1 MHFPVGQ
8 SFFGGARQ
16 LLKAVDGVDLT
27 IERGRTFGLV
37 GESGCGKTTVGR
49 CLARLYRPTA
59 GQIVYDG
66 QDITN
71 LNDRSLAKVRHKIQM
86 IFQDPYASL
95 DPRMTVGEIVT
106 EPLRKRAG
114 MTAKDRQ
121 DRLRELIELVGLG
134 RDHIERYPHEFSGG
148 QRQRIGI
155 ARALASDP
163 KFVVCDEPIS
173 ALDVS
178 IQAQIINTLTDLQQ
192 RLGLTY
198 LFVSHDLRMVRHIS
212 HRVGVMY
219 LGHLVEVGEA
229 GALYERMLHPYT
241 RALLSAVPVPDP
253 DRAAA
258 ARRVRL
264 EGDVPTPIDPP
275 SGCPFCTRCPEA
287 MPVCGETRPELTDVG
302 GGHCVACHRVN

>member
-1 MHFPVGQ
+1 MTDDRALVAAKGLTMHFPVGQ

-59 GQIVYDG
+59 GQILYDG

-71 LNDRSLAKVRHKIQM
+71 LNERALAPVRHKIQM

-95 DPRMTVGEIVT
+95 DPRMTVSEIVT
-106 EPLRKRAG
+106 EPLRRRAD
-114 MTAKDRQ
+114 MTSKDKQ
-121 DRLRELIELVGLG
+121 NRLRELIELVGLK

-258 ARRVRL
+258 TQRVRQQ
-264 EGDVPTPIDPP
+264 GDVPTPIDPP
-275 SGCPFCTRCPEA
+275 SGCPFRTRCPEVI
-287 MPVCGETRPELTDVG
+287 PVCAQSRP
-302 GGHCVACHRVN
+302 